1 MIFCFSACGNT
12 ALVAHRLAGILGEK
26 VTMITN
32 NAPRSYDVDTHRR
45 VIWAFPVYSWGL
57 PREVRDYIRT
67 VRIIGGETKD
77 HFMVAT
83 CGDDA
88 GLADKI
94 WAKSIAGRGWRPIA
108 AHTVIMP
115 NTYVNLPGFDVDKVT
130 LANEKLS
137 EAPERIE
144 EIAHASSPK
153 PFKAEAHC
161 IGCGKCSRSCPMG
174 NIAIVN
180 SIPQWGNNCTMC
192 MACYHHCPYHAVAY
206 GKITRKKGQYLAPD
220 KF

>member
-144 EIAHASSPK
+144 EIAHAIKS
-153 PFKAEAHC
+153 
-161 IGCGKCSRSCPMG
+161 
-174 NIAIVN
+174 
-180 SIPQWGNNCTMC
+180 
-192 MACYHHCPYHAVAY
+192 HADAVR
-206 GKITRKKGQYLAPD
+206 G
-220 KF
+220 